1 MVGRALVL
9 NASFEPL
16 SVVASRRALVLVLS
30 DKAELLHGTGHD
42 LHSARAKFPEPSIVR
57 LVNYVRVPHQA
68 RVAVTRRSVF
78 VRDGH
83 RCQYCGA
90 QAENIDHVVPRS
102 RGGTH
107 SWDNVVACCRR
118 CNSRKEDRLLDEAG
132 FRLARTP
139 GHRARI
145 SGCSPRAVRCA
156 TSGLLMS
163 SPCSAGP
170 SASERHAWPGLGAGL
185 VRPRK
190 AGGRRRA
197 PPGSSR
203 TRAGGAWH
211 VCATSRDPPSCWGA
225 PSRPPT
231 LDARRLEAEGLEL
244 VRRRSG
250 GGAVLVAPGCQVWI
264 DLFLPSGDALRPR
277 RCRQVLPL
285 LGRGL
290 RGRRSRPRSG
300 PLVPRPAW
308 RSIWARPWQRHGP
321 RCSAT
326 PG

>member
-1 MVGRALVL
+1 LFRDDKKAEMVGRALVL

-16 SVVASRRALVLVLS
+16 SVVASRRALVLVLA

-132 FRLARTP
+132 FRLARP
-139 GHRARI
+139 
-145 SGCSPRAVRCA
+145 PRA
-156 TSGLLMS
+156 
-163 SPCSAGP
+163 
-170 SASERHAWPGLGAGL
+170 
-185 VRPRK
+185 
-190 AGGRRRA
+190 
-197 PPGSSR
+197 
-203 TRAGGAWH
+203 
-211 VCATSRDPPSCWGA
+211 
-225 PSRPPT
+225 
-231 LDARRLEAEGLEL
+231 
-244 VRRRSG
+244 
-250 GGAVLVAPGCQVWI
+250 
-264 DLFLPSGDALRPR
+264 
-277 RCRQVLPL
+277 
-285 LGRGL
+285 
-290 RGRRSRPRSG
+290 PRSHLWLLAASG
-300 PLVPRPAW
+300 EVRDE
-308 RSIWARPWQRHGP
+308 WAPYVEPVLGHAVGL
-321 RCSAT
+321 
-326 PG
+326 